1 MLGATPRTVLTE
13 SRTCTPRPRP
23 RLRLGFLPG
32 PAHRLPA
39 SPSEAPRWAEV
50 QGAPTAR
57 PHARPRRD
65 PERSALARSRSLTRP
80 YRSPPGLALRAR
92 LSQLSPQLSRWRSQ
106 AALEP
111 HSSPIGTAVHWVPGS
126 AQRRPLRVLLWGGRR
141 RGPEPRAVVRR
152 ASRNYSRTGFLSFI
166 KTQSCTD
173 VIAPAAGRPQSCPTS
188 VEATPTPK

>member
-1 MLGATPRTVLTE
+1 MYAP
-13 SRTCTPRPRP
+13 PPPPPPP
-23 RLRLGFLPG
+23 RLPPGARAPPPSQPLGG
-32 PAHRLPA
+32 PSVGRGTRGAD
-39 SPSEAPRWAEV
+39 STAPRAA
-50 QGAPTAR
+50 QAR
-57 PHARPRRD
+57 

-80 YRSPPGLALRAR
+80 YRSPPGSALRAR
-92 LSQLSPQLSRWRSQ
+92 LSQLSSPQLSRWRSQ
-106 AALEP
+106 VALEP
-111 HSSPIGTAVHWVPGS
+111 HSSRIGTAVHWVPGS

-188 VEATPTPK
+188 VGATPTPK

>member
-1 MLGATPRTVLTE
+1 MYAP
-13 SRTCTPRPRP
+13 PPPPPPP
-23 RLRLGFLPG
+23 RLPPGAREPPPSQPLGG
-32 PAHRLPA
+32 PSVGR
-39 SPSEAPRWAEV
+39 STS
-50 QGAPTAR
+50 GATAR

-80 YRSPPGLALRAR
+80 YRSPPGPALRAR

-111 HSSPIGTAVHWVPGS
+111 HSSPIGTAVYWVPGS

-173 VIAPAAGRPQSCPTS
+173 VIAPAAGRPQRLPD
-188 VEATPTPK
+188 